1 MAPDTTPDSTP
12 EPSRRRFLTVLAGLG
27 GLGAV
32 ALTTKSSLTHDIPHQ
47 ASGLTGGMSLTELSR
62 GSTSRAIIH
71 QEQVWSAARGRTV
84 GLVTLIPAG
93 SHHGRLPVCVVL
105 HGRTG
110 HSEEVT
116 AAPMPRTLDDTI
128 TRGGTPFAVMAVDG
142 GDDYWHE
149 HNKGDDPMGML
160 LREVP
165 MWAAARGLGAP
176 EAAVGVSMGGFGALL
191 YARRRREQGRPLR
204 AVGAIAPALILS
216 WEEMSKRNAFHDEAD
231 WASMDPLR
239 NIPALGNVPVGI
251 WCGTEDSFIEG
262 ARQFIDKANPE
273 VATLG
278 PGGHTRAF
286 FDESVPP
293 ALAFVGSRLR

>member
-1 MAPDTTPDSTP
+1 MAPDPTVDSARDP
-12 EPSRRRFLTVLAGLG
+12 GRRRFLTMIAGLS

-32 ALTTKSSLTHDIPHQ
+32 AVATGGALTQGTAHPATGM
-47 ASGLTGGMSLTELSR
+47 AGGMSLGELLS
-62 GSTSRAIIH
+62 GGMSRAVVRR
-71 QEQVWSAARGRTV
+71 EQVWSEARGRNV

-93 SHHGRLPVCVVL
+93 SYARRLPVCVVL

-110 HSEEVT
+110 NSEEVT
-116 AAPMPRTLDDTI
+116 AAPMPDTLDATI
-128 TRGGTPFAVMAVDG
+128 SAGGTPFAVMAVDG

-149 HNKGDDPMGML
+149 HTKGDDSMGML

-165 MWAAARGLGAP
+165 VWAAARGLGMP

-216 WEEMSKRNAFHDEAD
+216 WDEMSQRNAFHDEAD

-251 WCGTEDSFIEG
+251 WCGTEDGFIEG
-262 ARQFIDKANPE
+262 ARQFIEKARPE
-273 VATLG
+273 VAELS

-286 FDESVPP
+286 FDSSVPP
-293 ALAFVGSRLR
+293 ALAFVGRRLR